1 MATAWVES
9 CTNTGIDGCQHGQN
23 CVCMDIGLD
32 GNIDGCRHEWMEYV
46 WGWCI
51 YVCNMIG
58 WMETQMDAGK
68 NGWNMS
74 RDGVCM
80 HIICINGWNMDNELC
95 QQ

>member
-1 MATAWVES
+1 
-9 CTNTGIDGCQHGQN
+9 
-23 CVCMDIGLD
+23 
-32 GNIDGCRHEWMEYV
+32 
-46 WGWCI
+46 
-51 YVCNMIG
+51 
-58 WMETQMDAGK
+58 MDAGK